1 MLKYCGITIDLV
13 NIHWLKDEWGDY
25 WVAEL
30 FYGGKRFGLTGSYH
44 SLNKE
49 GTARLTRE
57 EQEAH
62 IEENYKA

>member
-13 NIHWLKDEWGDY
+13 NIHWL
-25 WVAEL
+25 
-30 FYGGKRFGLTGSYH
+30 
-44 SLNKE
+44 KE